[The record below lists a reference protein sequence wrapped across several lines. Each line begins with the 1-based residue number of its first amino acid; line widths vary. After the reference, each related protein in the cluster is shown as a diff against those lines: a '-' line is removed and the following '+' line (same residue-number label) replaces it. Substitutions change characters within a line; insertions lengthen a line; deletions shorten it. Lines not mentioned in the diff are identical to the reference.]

1 MYVAGSMVLPYDS
14 LWAASTAT
22 EPEMRRLILPFNRSS
37 RKPPNSGSAGCCG
50 FELGGGFTSGPGCD
64 EAPFDEGNT
73 VSGDGLRGGAG
84 RGGLASSLGG
94 DRALGLYASRW
105 SHRSN
110 SERSPC
116 CGCDVPAPYS
126 WPNPPCGPGGGDRLV
141 GGEAD
146 RGESAFDFGSDGV
159 LGLYPPS
166 HRSDPDQSPWYG
178 CDVPAP
184 YSWPNP
190 PCDPGDSRFE
200 GEAGRGG
207 SASGF
212 GGDRALGLYASH

>member
-84 RGGLASSLGG
+84 RGGLGSVPWGG
-94 DRALGLYASRW
+94 KGVGRFFSHLSHSDHS
-105 SHRSN
+105 SHRGWWG
-110 SERSPC
+110 
-116 CGCDVPAPYS
+116 CGLPS
-126 WPNPPCGPGGGDRLV
+126 SHFCGQL
-141 GGEAD
+141 
-146 RGESAFDFGSDGV
+146 
-159 LGLYPPS
+159 
-166 HRSDPDQSPWYG
+166 
-178 CDVPAP
+178 
-184 YSWPNP
+184 
-190 PCDPGDSRFE
+190 
-200 GEAGRGG
+200 RGG
-207 SASGF
+207 TVW
-212 GGDRALGLYASH
+212 RP